1 MDSKVKEELK
11 FLEKN
16 YPEAKYY
23 LNFSNPL
30 ELVVAAILSAQCT
43 DTIVNAATSKLFKKY
58 ETAKD
63 YANAD
68 LNEFENE
75 IKSITFFRNKTKNI
89 IKTCQILEEKYKG
102 KVPSSMNELIG
113 LPGISRKTANVIQ
126 QNGFNIVEGVVIDT
140 WVIKLT
146 NRLGWVDTVNPVKIE
161 NQLVQMFPKENW
173 KKLPWLLKT
182 HGRTICK
189 SIVPLCS
196 KCFLNKLCP
205 KIGVEEFN

>member
-89 IKTCQILEEKYKG
+89 IKTCQILEEKYVG
-102 KVPSSMNELIG
+102 KVPSSMNELIE

-126 QNGFNIVEGVVIDT
+126 QNGFNIVTGVVVDVH
-140 WVIKLT
+140 VIRT
-146 NRLGWVDTVNPVKIE
+146 TQRLGWTKNKNPEKIE
-161 NQLVQMFPKENW
+161 QDLMKLFPKDKW
-173 KKLPWLLKT
+173 KKIPHLLKN
-182 HGRTICK
+182 HGRAVCK
-189 SIVPLCS
+189 APIPICS
-196 KCFLNKLCP
+196 KCFLSKLCL
-205 KIGVEEFN
+205 KIGVIKFN